1 MKKTTM
7 PIMKKPTK
15 KKLKRTYDV
24 AIIGAGLA
32 GLSLARQLLLN
43 TDKKILLIEK
53 RAQNPAK
60 RQKYGESL
68 VQVGGYYF
76 GKVLDLEEHLFCEH
90 YMKYNLRFYWK
101 NARRDND
108 NFEDYSQAY
117 IRPFSN
123 IPCYQIDRN
132 KLEGELL
139 RLNQENPNFT
149 FCAPATELKVS
160 LQDEGP
166 HRVAFE
172 FEEIQRRVKATWV
185 VDTSGRSK
193 FLARQL
199 GLDQPSAIDHG
210 SSFFWVEG
218 LVDIERLTELSLK
231 DRRLKKDRQATGHL
245 PSWLATNHF
254 MGEGLWFWVI
264 PLQGLTSLGLV
275 YDNKIIP
282 SKEVNTPEKVID
294 WVCRE
299 FPLLARDL
307 PKRKILDRGFLKS
320 YSHGCGQ
327 TIHPSRWAMAG
338 ESGRFTDPLYS
349 PGSDFIAVYNT
360 LIVDAILTDDPR
372 QLGTKCKLY
381 EVVMEALYESLIPS
395 YATSYDA
402 LGDQECFTFKY
413 TWELSIYFAF
423 FVFPF
428 INDFCTNQRFV
439 VSYLNRFAELGAINK
454 NLQGF
459 ISAYFQWKK
468 TAREPL
474 DAPVFHD
481 FMTLPALKTAESAF
495 YQVGVSVE
503 EGRQVLDEQLVSLR
517 ELARFIVAHI
527 YSEVLLEDAALT
539 DAAFVEGIDL
549 RNLRFDPEA
558 MATDFGQCSLEG
570 TEYQWSFDPF
580 VLRCFRTPQRVP
592 TTKSVAAGG

>member
-1 MKKTTM
+1 MSYTTH
-7 PIMKKPTK
+7 
-15 KKLKRTYDV
+15 LKNTSDLV
-24 AIIGAGLA
+24 IIGAGLA
-32 GLSLARQLLLN
+32 GLALARQLLLLDN
-43 TDKKILLIEK
+43 EKKILLLEK

-76 GKVLDLEEHLFCEH
+76 GKVLDLEEHLFREH

-101 NARRDND
+101 NAHRDNT

-123 IPCYQIDRN
+123 IPCYQLDRN

-139 RLNQENPNFT
+139 RLNLENSNFT
-149 FCAPATELKVS
+149 FCAPATKLETK
-160 LQDEGP
+160 LQNDGP
-166 HRVAFE
+166 HELTFE
-172 FEEIQRRVKATWV
+172 YDNNRQHVQATWV
-185 VDTSGRSK
+185 VDTTGRNRL
-193 FLARQL
+193 LAQQL
-199 GLDQPSAIDHG
+199 DLTQSNAIDHG
-210 SSFFWVEG
+210 ASFFWVDG
-218 LVDIERLTELSLK
+218 LVDIERLTKLSLK
-231 DRRLKKDRQATGHL
+231 ERRLTKDRQATGHL

-282 SKEVNTPEKVID
+282 SEQVNTPEKAIK
-294 WVCRE
+294 WICRE
-299 FPLLARDL
+299 FPLFAQDL

-320 YSHGCGQ
+320 FSHGCGQ
-327 TIHPSRWAMAG
+327 TIHPMRWAMAG
-338 ESGRFTDPLYS
+338 EAGRFTDPLYS

-360 LIVDAILTDDPR
+360 LIIDAILTDDPR
-372 QLGTKCKLY
+372 ELQSKCKLY

-395 YATSYDA
+395 YAISYDT

-428 INDFCTNQRFV
+428 INDFCTDRRFV
-439 VSYLNRFAELGAINK
+439 ISYLNRFAELGTINK
-454 NLQGF
+454 NLQRF

-468 TAREPL
+468 IARMPQET
-474 DAPVFHD
+474 PVFHD
-481 FMTLPALKTAESAF
+481 FTTIPSLKTAESTF
-495 YQVGVSVE
+495 YRVGISVE
-503 EGRQVLDEQLVSLR
+503 EGRQVLDDQLASLN

-527 YSEVLLEDAALT
+527 YSEVLLEDTALT
-539 DAAFVEGIDL
+539 DTAFVESIDL
-549 RNLRFDPEA
+549 HNLHFDPTTMVA
-558 MATDFGQCSLEG
+558 KFGQCKREG

-580 VLRCFRTPQRVP
+580 VLRCFRTPLRTP
-592 TTKSVAAGG
+592 TTESIAAGG

>member
-1 MKKTTM
+1 
-7 PIMKKPTK
+7 MKKPTK

-210 SSFFWVEG
+210 SSFFLGRRFGRYRTANGAVVKG
-218 LVDIERLTELSLK
+218 PASQERSP
-231 DRRLKKDRQATGHL
+231 GHR
-245 PSWLATNHF
+245 PFA
-254 MGEGLWFWVI
+254 
-264 PLQGLTSLGLV
+264 
-275 YDNKIIP
+275 
-282 SKEVNTPEKVID
+282 
-294 WVCRE
+294 
-299 FPLLARDL
+299 LLA
-307 PKRKILDRGFLKS
+307 
-320 YSHGCGQ
+320 
-327 TIHPSRWAMAG
+327 
-338 ESGRFTDPLYS
+338 
-349 PGSDFIAVYNT
+349 
-360 LIVDAILTDDPR
+360 
-372 QLGTKCKLY
+372 
-381 EVVMEALYESLIPS
+381 
-395 YATSYDA
+395 
-402 LGDQECFTFKY
+402 GDQSFYGGRT
-413 TWELSIYFAF
+413 
-423 FVFPF
+423 
-428 INDFCTNQRFV
+428 V
-439 VSYLNRFAELGAINK
+439 VLGHPA
-454 NLQGF
+454 
-459 ISAYFQWKK
+459 
-468 TAREPL
+468 ARP
-474 DAPVFHD
+474 
-481 FMTLPALKTAESAF
+481 
-495 YQVGVSVE
+495 YQPRS
-503 EGRQVLDEQLVSLR
+503 SLR
-517 ELARFIVAHI
+517 
-527 YSEVLLEDAALT
+527 
-539 DAAFVEGIDL
+539 
-549 RNLRFDPEA
+549 
-558 MATDFGQCSLEG
+558 Q
-570 TEYQWSFDPF
+570 
-580 VLRCFRTPQRVP
+580 
-592 TTKSVAAGG
+592 